1 VIDPTRHFAQDR
13 PTHGGDNSENLLP
26 SPHHFGS
33 RIKLAAQILIF
44 AATLIAI
51 APCGATPNTPDENQ
65 FRTFYDQFLAAVRTN
80 DKTQIADLIEF
91 PVKAWARE
99 TKGNAQE
106 IVIQNK
112 ADFLAK
118 YDSLFT
124 PFMRSHTLKTKPQK
138 ISNDHYAVIWDGTDV
153 EYSFE
158 FEYAAPR
165 GFRLTSY
172 LIGPR

>member
-1 VIDPTRHFAQDR
+1 M
-13 PTHGGDNSENLLP
+13 HGGDNSENLLP
-26 SPHHFGS
+26 SSHYFGS
-33 RIKLAAQILIF
+33 RTKLAAQILVF
-44 AATLIAI
+44 VATLVTTA
-51 APCGATPNTPDENQ
+51 ASGAAPNTPDENQ

-80 DKTQIADLIEF
+80 DKTKIADLIEF

-99 TKGNAQE
+99 SKGNVQE
-106 IVIQNK
+106 IVINNK
-112 ADFLAK
+112 VDFLAK

-124 PFMRSHTLKTKPQK
+124 PFMRSHALKTKPQK
-138 ISNDHYAVIWDGTDV
+138 ISNDHYAVIWDGADV

-158 FEYAAPR
+158 FEYAAPH